1 MKKIFSKELI
11 VLWLSLAAL
20 ICAALSLNSSLN
32 LLAKKTQEWDMYW
45 GRQRWKKRTWSE
57 IWSYYGFLW
66 PHWYAQLLTCM
77 FREICLEQKILEQV
91 SGEEKPRP
99 VCTAGPRG
107 EESSAV
113 GRPFTLRAVLSRRI
127 VNTIQKRGENL
138 VITHS
143 LLFLES
149 MLTLQ

>member
-77 FREICLEQKILEQV
+77 FREICLKKRILNQI
-91 SGEEKPRP
+91 SGEEKLHLT
-99 VCTAGPRG
+99 CTAGARG
-107 EESSAV
+107 EESSAA
-113 GRPFTLRAVLSRRI
+113 GRRFTDGAVLSGLV
-127 VNTIQKRGENL
+127 VNIIQKRGKNL

-143 LLFLES
+143 LLF
-149 MLTLQ
+149 